1 MAIDR
6 LETLSAERSV
16 TDLPSP
22 AGLPLIGHLH
32 RIDPLKAHLK
42 LEVWAKKLGPA
53 YTIRLGRE
61 RVVVFTDSRLARD
74 LLQDRPAGFTRGRRI
89 LPVAREMGFEGVF
102 AAEGADWA
110 MQRRRTAEAFFPAHL
125 PRFLPV
131 ISEIAERLHGKLA
144 RMAYAGEIVDI
155 GRELMRFTVDVTS
168 ALAFGQDP
176 RTIEGDGDGIQAAI
190 AEIFPVFMK
199 RVMSP
204 FPYWHYVTP
213 PSERR
218 ADAALERV
226 KRHVGILIAEAERR
240 LAQRGADVPPGN
252 LLEALILGA
261 QEGGETDLSRVSAN
275 VLTLL
280 LAGEDT
286 TAHTIAW
293 ALYYI
298 AQDRSLQDR
307 LHAESMAANPSDR
320 PVSTMDEIRTLA
332 LAEACGME
340 ALRLKPV
347 VPFQSFVAQRDMVL
361 GDLAIPRDTM
371 LFFLNRPSL
380 LDADHFADP
389 LSFRPERWLAQ
400 ADGRGPRLAH
410 DARTFLQFGAGPR
423 VCPGRNLAM
432 LEIKLVL
439 SMLLRHF
446 KIELAVPSD
455 RIEEVQAFTMG
466 PKTLPVRLI
475 PRDEATTAT
484 RRVLSGACPMG
495 HGR

>member
-1 MAIDR
+1 MAINR
-6 LETLSAERSV
+6 LHTHSARSLS
-16 TDLPSP
+16 DLPSP

-32 RIDPLKAHLK
+32 RIDPLKAHITF
-42 LEVWAKKLGPA
+42 EAWAKELGPA

-74 LLQDRPAGFTRGRRI
+74 VLQDRPAGFTRGRRI

-131 ISEIAERLHGKLA
+131 ISEIAERLLCKLA
-144 RMAYAGEIVDI
+144 RMARAGEIIDL

-176 RTIEGDGDGIQAAI
+176 RTIEGDGHSIQAAI

-204 FPYWHYVTP
+204 VPYWHYVKP

-226 KRHVGILIAEAERR
+226 KRHIETLIAEAEQR
-240 LAQRGADVPPGN
+240 LAERGADVPPDN

-261 QEGGETDLSRVSAN
+261 QDGGENGLLRVSAN

-298 AQDRSLQDR
+298 AQDQSLQDR
-307 LHAESMAANPSDR
+307 LHAESMAANSSDGA
-320 PVSTMDEIRTLA
+320 VSTMEEIRTLA
-332 LAEACGME
+332 LAEACGVE

-361 GDLAIPRDTM
+361 CDLVVPRDTM
-371 LFFLNRPSL
+371 LFFINRPSL

-389 LSFRPERWLAQ
+389 LSFHPDRWLAQ
-400 ADGRGPRLAH
+400 ADGRGPRRAH
-410 DARTFLQFGAGPR
+410 DARAFLQFGAGPR

-439 SMLLRHF
+439 SMLLRQF
-446 KIELAVPSD
+446 KLELAVPAD

-466 PKTLPVRLI
+466 PKSLPVRLI
-475 PRDEATTAT
+475 PRDQTGAATL
-484 RRVLSGACPMG
+484 RM
-495 HGR
+495 

>member
-1 MAIDR
+1 MAINR
-6 LETLSAERSV
+6 LHTHSARSLS
-16 TDLPSP
+16 DLPSP

-32 RIDPLKAHLK
+32 RIDPLKAHITF
-42 LEVWAKKLGPA
+42 EAWAKELGPA

-74 LLQDRPAGFTRGRRI
+74 VLQDRPAGFTRGRRI

-110 MQRRRTAEAFFPAHL
+110 MQRRRTAEAFFFPAHL

-131 ISEIAERLHGKLA
+131 ISEIAGRLLSKLA
-144 RMAYAGEIVDI
+144 RMARAGEIIDI

-204 FPYWHYVTP
+204 FPYWHYVKP

-226 KRHVGILIAEAERR
+226 KRHIETLIAEAEQR
-240 LAQRGADVPPGN
+240 LAERGADVPPDN

-261 QEGGETDLSRVSAN
+261 QEGGENELLRVSAN

-293 ALYYI
+293 AVYYI
-298 AQDRSLQDR
+298 AQDQSLQDR
-307 LHAESMAANPSDR
+307 LHAESMAANSSDG
-320 PVSTMDEIRTLA
+320 PVSTMEEIRTLA

-347 VPFQSFVAQRDMVL
+347 VPFQSFVAQRDIVL
-361 GDLAIPRDTM
+361 GDLVIPRDTM

-389 LSFRPERWLAQ
+389 LNFRPERWLAQ
-400 ADGRGPRLAH
+400 ADGRGSRLAH
-410 DARTFLQFGAGPR
+410 DARAFLQFGAGPR
-423 VCPGRNLAM
+423 VCPGRNLRCWRSSSSFPCCF
-432 LEIKLVL
+432 VN
-439 SMLLRHF
+439 S
-446 KIELAVPSD
+446 SSN
-455 RIEEVQAFTMG
+455 
-466 PKTLPVRLI
+466 LP
-475 PRDEATTAT
+475 
-484 RRVLSGACPMG
+484 
-495 HGR
+495 

>member
-1 MAIDR
+1 MAINR
-6 LETLSAERSV
+6 LHTHSARSLS
-16 TDLPSP
+16 DLPSP

-32 RIDPLKAHLK
+32 RIDPLKAHITF
-42 LEVWAKKLGPA
+42 EAWAKELGPA

-74 LLQDRPAGFTRGRRI
+74 VLQDRPAGFTRGRRI

-110 MQRRRTAEAFFPAHL
+110 MQRRRTTEAFFPAHL

-144 RMAYAGEIVDI
+144 RMARAGEIIDI

-176 RTIEGDGDGIQAAI
+176 RTIEGDGHSIQAAI

-204 FPYWHYVTP
+204 FPYWHYVKP

-226 KRHVGILIAEAERR
+226 KRHIETLIAEAEQR
-240 LAQRGADVPPGN
+240 LAERGADVPPDN

-261 QEGGETDLSRVSAN
+261 QDEGETDLPRVSAN

-298 AQDRSLQDR
+298 VQDQSLQGR
-307 LHAESMAANPSDR
+307 LHAEAMAANSR
-320 PVSTMDEIRTLA
+320 EGPVSTMEEIRTLA

-347 VPFQSFVAQRDMVL
+347 VPFQSFVAQRDIVL
-361 GDLAIPRDTM
+361 GDLVIPRDTM

-389 LSFRPERWLAQ
+389 LNFRPDRWLAQ
-400 ADGRGPRLAH
+400 ADGRGPRRAH
-410 DARTFLQFGAGPR
+410 DPRAFLQFGAGPR

-439 SMLLRHF
+439 SMLLRQF
-446 KIELAVPSD
+446 KLELALPAD

-466 PKTLPVRLI
+466 PKSLPVRLI
-475 PRDEATTAT
+475 PRDQTRAATL
-484 RRVLSGACPMG
+484 RM
-495 HGR
+495 